1 MMELRKATTTTI
13 PLASHTQMAKSDTK
27 SPQTQLQFSWN
38 APALPENLSVHY
50 TNPCP
55 IVIEKLK
62 QPAAQ
67 QNQGAGD
74 GADLRSSVEFSVVS
88 EEKLNL
94 AVQLARRD
102 VKRKHLQE
110 QVKQHVKMNKCPVGF
125 HWGKESENVSGLRAS
140 KSHLKYE
147 HQLSNPPKMERNS
160 TGAKVLLCDPS
171 HVKSEPALSD
181 SPPTRDPGPGPK
193 KEEDKCAIEIRRLQ
207 KELQTYIQKI
217 ELLATKERS
226 EICLD
231 PEEERRVHIRRQEQ
245 AVRSARMLYVLQ
257 QQVKQIQEDLEKL
270 SPLKIKHTKKSRA
283 MAKLAAAH
291 RGAIRALQMFVTHFA
306 DQSEQQSASAHCKE
320 LGNLIRQLSFCSARL
335 EMDSSIPDIIID
347 LLLQIEDLDSV
358 LSKKESPNKG
368 QEWLSTSQVD
378 APKSTN
384 RLPKNQKKSCALGR
398 KKSSVARKLLP
409 DEYPESAVPLPHKG
423 ISHCSTRAQED
434 TLPVEQGAV
443 AQCKSEA
450 VRRSGPLKAG
460 SGLELKAGNLK
471 KRGGLFFL
479 KPQGNCRPPKT
490 KTVQPV
496 AKQARFL
503 DPTVAFRL
511 KETKPPIRDNRA
523 PWMPPSVK
531 SPLPSALRHLEKN
544 PENPEPSLE
553 IETKEKE
560 IPEKEVPRD
569 NAASPTEEVEEADPE
584 GLEFLLKKAQELK
597 AAHTVL
603 PLQGND
609 GTQIR
614 KSENFAFLYE
624 DATSLPG
631 ISLEDCHL
639 EPCKKVEHE
648 GLSALSM
655 SDLET
660 MMKRMEEIEHYQ
672 ETVRRRY
679 NQIAYAD
686 VDFWVQESKEEESVV
701 RDQQPAVVHP
711 IQITKLDNHKE
722 PQVAIVLEKPLD
734 ASAIDEDLSEP
745 QNGTLQSFTHHI
757 PPQKESGIF
766 LSVPKHVLQN
776 LCDYDARY
784 RQHLK
789 GIFLEEVG
797 QFNPWNIAESLAEEL
812 TEEVLTDVAAEL
824 HGFCE
829 DYAEAVFTSEFLQV
843 AE

>member
-13 PLASHTQMAKSDTK
+13 PLASHPQMAKSDTK
-27 SPQTQLQFSWN
+27 SPQIQLQFSRN
-38 APALPENLSVHY
+38 APASSENLSVHY

-55 IVIEKLK
+55 IIIEKLK
-62 QPAAQ
+62 QSSTQ

-88 EEKLNL
+88 EEKLNQ

-110 QVKQHVKMNKCPVGF
+110 QVKQHLTKVNKCPVGF
-125 HWGKESENVSGLRAS
+125 RWGKESGNAAVLEAS

-147 HQLSNPPKMERNS
+147 HQLSNPSKMERNS

-171 HVKSEPALSD
+171 RVKSGPALSD

-245 AVRSARMLYVLQ
+245 AVRSARVLYVLQ

-320 LGNLIRQLSFCSARL
+320 LGNLIRQLSLCSARL

-358 LSKKESPNKG
+358 LSKKESPRKG
-368 QEWLSTSQVD
+368 QEWLSTSPVD
-378 APKSTN
+378 APKSAN
-384 RLPKNQKKSCALGR
+384 RLPKKQKKSCALDR

-409 DEYPESAVPLPHKG
+409 DEYRESADLLPHKT
-423 ISHCSTRAQED
+423 INHCIARAQED
-434 TLPVEQGAV
+434 VLPVERGAV
-443 AQCKSEA
+443 AQCKGEA
-450 VRRSGPLKAG
+450 VRKSGPLKA
-460 SGLELKAGNLK
+460 ELKSGTLK
-471 KRGGLFFL
+471 KRGGLFSL
-479 KPQGNCRPPKT
+479 RPQGSCRPPKT

-511 KETKPPIRDNRA
+511 KETKLPIRDNRA

-531 SPLPSALRHLEKN
+531 SPLHSAPRHLEKN

-569 NAASPTEEVEEADPE
+569 NGASPTEEVEQADPE
-584 GLEFLLKKAQELK
+584 GLELLLEKAQELK
-597 AAHTVL
+597 AAYTVL

-609 GTQIR
+609 STQIR

-624 DATSLPG
+624 DAISLPG
-631 ISLEDCHL
+631 ICLEDCHL
-639 EPCKKVEHE
+639 EQFKKMEHDA
-648 GLSALSM
+648 LSALSI

-701 RDQQPAVVHP
+701 RNQQPGVVHP

-734 ASAIDEDLSEP
+734 ASAIDEELSEP
-745 QNGTLQSFTHHI
+745 RSGTLQSFTHHI
-757 PPQKESGIF
+757 PPQKESGTF
-766 LSVPKHVLQN
+766 LSVPKHVLQS
-776 LCDYDARY
+776 LSDYDARY

-812 TEEVLTDVAAEL
+812 TEEILTDVAAEL

>member
-13 PLASHTQMAKSDTK
+13 PLASHPQMAKSDTK
-27 SPQTQLQFSWN
+27 SPQIQLQFSRN
-38 APALPENLSVHY
+38 VPALPENLSVHY

-62 QPAAQ
+62 QPATQ

-74 GADLRSSVEFSVVS
+74 GPDLRSSVEFSVVS
-88 EEKLNL
+88 QEKLNL
-94 AVQLARRD
+94 AVQMARRD

-110 QVKQHVKMNKCPVGF
+110 QVKQHLTKMNKGPAGF
-125 HWGKESENVSGLRAS
+125 HWGKESGNAAVLKAPRPHS
-140 KSHLKYE
+140 KYE
-147 HQLSNPPKMERNS
+147 HQHSNLSKMERNH

-171 HVKSEPALSD
+171 HVKSEPPLSD
-181 SPPTRDPGPGPK
+181 SPPTHDPGPGPK

-217 ELLATKERS
+217 EFLATKERS

-231 PEEERRVHIRRQEQ
+231 PEEERRVHVRRQEQ
-245 AVRSARMLYVLQ
+245 AVRSARVLYVLQ

-291 RGAIRALQMFVTHFA
+291 RGAIRALQMFVTHF
-306 DQSEQQSASAHCKE
+306 DDHSEQQSASAHCKE
-320 LGNLIRQLSFCSARL
+320 LSNLIRQLSLCSARL
-335 EMDSSIPDIIID
+335 EMDSSIPEIIID
-347 LLLQIEDLDSV
+347 LLLQIE
-358 LSKKESPNKG
+358 ESPKKG
-368 QEWLSTSQVD
+368 QEWLSTTQVE
-378 APKSTN
+378 A
-384 RLPKNQKKSCALGR
+384 PKNQKPKELPKKQKKFCALDR
-398 KKSSVARKLLP
+398 KKSPVARKLLP
-409 DEYPESAVPLPHKG
+409 DEYPESADLSPYKAT
-423 ISHCSTRAQED
+423 INHCSARAQEGR
-434 TLPVEQGAV
+434 LPIERWAV
-443 AQCKSEA
+443 AQCKGEA

-460 SGLELKAGNLK
+460 PASELKAGTLK
-471 KRGGLFFL
+471 KRGGSLSIR
-479 KPQGNCRPPKT
+479 PQGRSRPPKT

-496 AKQARFL
+496 AKQSRIL

-511 KETKPPIRDNRA
+511 KETKPPVRDNRA

-531 SPLPSALRHLEKN
+531 SPLHAALRPLEKN
-544 PENPEPSLE
+544 PENPEPSPK

-560 IPEKEVPRD
+560 IPVPEKEMHRD
-569 NAASPTEEVEEADPE
+569 NGASPTEEVEQTDPE
-584 GLEFLLKKAQELK
+584 SLELLL
-597 AAHTVL
+597 
-603 PLQGND
+603 
-609 GTQIR
+609 
-614 KSENFAFLYE
+614 ENMQ
-624 DATSLPG
+624 DTTSLPG
-631 ISLEDCHL
+631 ICLEDCHL
-639 EPCKKVEHE
+639 EQFKKIEDE
-648 GLSALSM
+648 ALSAFSI

-679 NQIAYAD
+679 NQIAYSD
-686 VDFWVQESKEEESVV
+686 VDFGVQESKEEESVV

-734 ASAIDEDLSEP
+734 ASAIDEELSEP
-745 QNGTLQSFTHHI
+745 RSGTLQSFTHHI
-757 PPQKESGIF
+757 APRKESGTF
-766 LSVPKHVLQN
+766 LSVPKHVLQS
-776 LCDYDARY
+776 LSDYDARY

-789 GIFLEEVG
+789 SIFLEEVG

-812 TEEVLTDVAAEL
+812 TEEILADVAAEL